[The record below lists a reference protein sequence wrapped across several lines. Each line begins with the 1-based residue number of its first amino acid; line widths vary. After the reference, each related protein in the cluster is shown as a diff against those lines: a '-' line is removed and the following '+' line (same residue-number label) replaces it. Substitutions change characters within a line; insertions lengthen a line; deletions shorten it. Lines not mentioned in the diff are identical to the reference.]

1 MLRLESVAEEFDIL
15 IAGGGMVG
23 ATLALAVA
31 RSGYRVGVLEARP
44 PGAPGQPS
52 YDDRTTALAYGSRRI
67 LEALNLWQGIAAQA
81 TPIEHIHV
89 SERGRFGLTRLS
101 AADEDVPALGYVV
114 ANRVIGAAWLDA
126 FKDSSAELVTPA
138 IVQAYRVHADGV
150 SVQIRENDA
159 QRELRARLLVA
170 ADGTHSS
177 LRQMAGIGVHARD
190 YGQTA
195 VIANLT
201 PGRDHGG
208 VAYERFTEEGP
219 IALLPMSEGRCALVW
234 TRPADQVDATL
245 ALSDADFIAVL
256 QDRFGHRLGRL
267 RKVGSRAAYPLKLV
281 RAVRDTAARLVL
293 VGNASHTLHPV
304 AGQGF
309 NLALRDVAVLADLL
323 AGAARDGTDPGAPA
337 LLDAYS
343 GWRRGDLDTVQAY
356 TDGLVRL
363 FTNPWPPLAH
373 VRGAAL
379 AALDLCPPLRHRLA
393 RQSMGLA
400 GHLPRLARGRAL

>member
-1 MLRLESVAEEFDIL
+1 MAEPFDIL

-31 RSGYRVGVLEARP
+31 RNGYRVGVLEARP
-44 PGAPGQPS
+44 PGEPGQPS

-67 LEALNLWQGIAAQA
+67 LEALGLWQGVADQA

-89 SERGRFGLTRLS
+89 SERGRFGVTRLS
-101 AADEDVPALGYVV
+101 AADENVPALGYVV
-114 ANRVIGAAWLDA
+114 ANRAIGAAWLA
-126 FKDSSAELVTPA
+126 ALKDSSVELITPA
-138 IVQAYRVHADGV
+138 TVQAYRVHADGV
-150 SVQIRENDA
+150 SVQIRGQDDA
-159 QRELRARLLVA
+159 TRELRARLLVA
-170 ADGTHSS
+170 ADGTHSM
-177 LRQMAGIGVHARD
+177 LRQLAGIGVHERD

-208 VAYERFTEEGP
+208 VAYERFTDEGP

-234 TRPADQVDATL
+234 TRPADQVDVTL
-245 ALSDADFIAVL
+245 ALNDADFLAAL

-267 RKVGSRAAYPLKLV
+267 RKVGRRAAYPLKLV

-323 AGAARDGTDPGAPA
+323 AGAARDGSDPGAPA

-343 GWRRGDLDTVQAY
+343 AWRREDLDTVQTY

-373 VRGAAL
+373 ARGAAL

-400 GHLPRLARGRAL
+400 GRLPRLARGRAL